1 MRYAIT
7 GATGFVGGALAS
19 QLRKSGHD
27 VVALVRD
34 RSRAGALERL
44 GCEFVEGDLDDAAA
58 LDRLC
63 AGADG
68 LFHVAG
74 WYKLG
79 QRDPSLGTKVNVE
92 GTRNALAAA
101 QRNGV
106 PRVVYTSTLAVNSDT
121 EEQVVDETYRFTG
134 EHVSVYDRTKA
145 EAHDIALD
153 FVEQG
158 LDVVIVQPGLVYG
171 PGDTA
176 QTGDLIAQ
184 VANGKRPFA
193 PKGGGVCW
201 AHVDDIADGHVRA
214 MERGR
219 KGESYMLA
227 GPRATLAEGLRGRPH
242 RRHQGTDRAA
252 GADGRRHRRSHER
265 PRQGRPGAPGLLGRD
280 DAGRAGHLLRHA
292 GQGGAGAGLARATAR
307 AGPARDRGQPPPA
320 LTRRRACQRPAG
332 CGMRHSARAGTPGDL
347 GRRLP

>member
-19 QLRKSGHD
+19 QLREAGHD

-34 RSRAGALERL
+34 RSRAGTLERL
-44 GCEFVEGDLDDAAA
+44 GCELVEGDLDDAAA

-79 QRDPSLGTKVNVE
+79 QRDPSAGTRVNVE

-134 EHVSVYDRTKA
+134 EHLSVYDRTKA
-145 EAHDIALD
+145 EAHDLALD

-176 QTGDLIAQ
+176 QSGDLIAQ
-184 VANGKRPFA
+184 VARGKRPLA
-193 PKGGGVCW
+193 PSGGGVCW

-214 MERGR
+214 MGRGR
-219 KGESYMLA
+219 AGESYMLA
-227 GPRATLAEGLRGRPH
+227 GPRATLADGLRKVAEIA
-242 RRHQGTDRAA
+242 GTKGPIVLPARMVSATAA
-252 GADGRRHRRSHER
+252 LMGA
-265 PRQGRPGAPGLLGRD
+265 LGKVVPVPPDFAAETMR
-280 DAGRAGHLLRHA
+280 
-292 GQGGAGAGLARATAR
+292 AGLATYY
-307 AGPARDRGQPPPA
+307 
-320 LTRRRACQRPAG
+320 
-332 CGMRHSARAGTPGDL
+332 GTPAKAEREL
-347 GRRLP
+347 GWHARPIEQGLRETVDSLRSR

>member
-19 QLRKSGHD
+19 QLRQAGHD

-34 RSRAGALERL
+34 RSKATELERI
-44 GCEFVEGDLDDAAA
+44 GVEFVEGDLSNRDA
-58 LDRLC
+58 LDRLTT
-63 AGADG
+63 GVDG
-68 LFHVAG
+68 LYHVAG

-79 QRDPSLGTKVNVE
+79 QRDPSAGTTVNVE
-92 GTRNALAAA
+92 GTRNVLAAA

-106 PRVVYTSTLAVNSDT
+106 PRVVYTSTLAINSDT

-134 EHVSVYDRTKA
+134 EHISTYDRTKA

-158 LDVVIVQPGLVYG
+158 LDVVLVQPGLVYG

-176 QTGDLIAQ
+176 QTGAMIAQ
-184 VANGKRPFA
+184 AARGKRPLA
-193 PKGGGVCW
+193 PKAGGVCW
-201 AHVDDIADGHVRA
+201 AHVDDVAAGHVLA

-227 GPRATLAEGLRGRPH
+227 GPRLPIADGLQKVADIAGTKGPIRLPARMVSATAAVMDALGKVVPVPPGYAAETMRAGLATYYGTSEKAERDLGWQPRPLDEGLAQTVETLRGR
-242 RRHQGTDRAA
+242 
-252 GADGRRHRRSHER
+252 
-265 PRQGRPGAPGLLGRD
+265 
-280 DAGRAGHLLRHA
+280 
-292 GQGGAGAGLARATAR
+292 
-307 AGPARDRGQPPPA
+307 
-320 LTRRRACQRPAG
+320 
-332 CGMRHSARAGTPGDL
+332 
-347 GRRLP
+347 

>member
-1 MRYAIT
+1 MRYALT
-7 GATGFVGGALAS
+7 GATGFVGGALAG
-19 QLRKSGHD
+19 QLRAAGHD
-27 VVALVRD
+27 VTALVRD
-34 RSRAGALERL
+34 PSRAARL
-44 GCEFVEGDLDDAAA
+44 ADLGVELVEGDLDDVAA

-79 QRDPSLGTKVNVE
+79 QRDPSPGVRVNVE

-101 QRNGV
+101 QRAGV
-106 PRVVYTSTLAVNSDT
+106 ARVVYTSTLAVNSDT
-121 EEQVVDETYRFTG
+121 KGQVVDETHRFTG

-145 EAHDIALD
+145 EAHEVAVG
-153 FVEQG
+153 FAGRG

-176 QTGDLIAQ
+176 QTGELIAQ
-184 VANGKRPFA
+184 VARGKRPLV

-219 KGESYMLA
+219 SGESYFLA
-227 GPRATLAEGLRGRPH
+227 GPRATLAEGLALVAKLA
-242 RRHQGTDRAA
+242 GTEGPIVLPSAMVAA
-252 GADGRRHRRSHER
+252 TAALMGG
-265 PRQGRPGAPGLLGRD
+265 LGRVLPVPPD
-280 DAGRAGHLLRHA
+280 FSGETMR
-292 GQGGAGAGLARATAR
+292 AGLATYFGTAAKAQR
-307 AGPARDRGQPPPA
+307 ELGWHTRPLEDGLRETVQA
-320 LTRRRACQRPAG
+320 LR
-332 CGMRHSARAGTPGDL
+332 
-347 GRRLP
+347 